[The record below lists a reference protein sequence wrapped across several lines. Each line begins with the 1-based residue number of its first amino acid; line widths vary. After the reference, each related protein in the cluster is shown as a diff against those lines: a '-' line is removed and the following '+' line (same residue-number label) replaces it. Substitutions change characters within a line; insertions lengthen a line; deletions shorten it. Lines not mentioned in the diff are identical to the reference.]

1 MKKDATRIENE
12 KYQKM
17 QPCRLILALNK
28 LENDNKE
35 TSFVN
40 QTLKKSSL
48 IVIFIVSVMCSDIFE
63 LDFGL

>member
-1 MKKDATRIENE
+1 MKKDAKRIENE